1 MSPESTKPIV
11 PEPLISV
18 LMPVREFTAYCVAA
32 VESILNQSHSNL
44 ELVIIG
50 KDNVSELLS
59 KLPTDQRIVGVSRTT
74 PGVIGASNTGFD
86 VSTGEYIARMD
97 SDDISHPDRL
107 QIQLAFLKE
116 NPHIGLAGACVE
128 LFCDETPLGRG
139 NKHYQQWLNSLVVAD
154 DIAQACFIESPL
166 PNPSLFAHR
175 SFWEAIGPYRDM
187 GWPEDYDLILRTWL
201 ARIAMAK
208 PPTMLLRWREHPQ
221 RLTHTDSRYSRQ
233 AFINAKAWAI
243 TQPDADF
250 HLDTGRSIW
259 ICGTGRNARYWHDA
273 LIDNGANVS
282 GFVELDSAKPKTQKR
297 YLPVISYDQLVDCK
311 GDSLVLSAI
320 SAPSA
325 REALTS
331 WFDAHAMHSGSD
343 YVLGG

>member
-1 MSPESTKPIV
+1 MSPESTKLMV

-18 LMPVREFTAYCVAA
+18 LMPVREFTAYCVTA

-50 KDNVSELLS
+50 KDDVSELLNQ
-59 KLPTDQRIVGVSRTT
+59 LPSDKRIVGISRTA
-74 PGVIGASNTGFD
+74 PGVVGASSTGFD
-86 VSTGEYIARMD
+86 VCSGDYIARMD

-107 QIQLAFLKE
+107 QIQLAFLQE
-116 NPHIGLAGACVE
+116 NPHIGLAGACIE
-128 LFCDETPLGRG
+128 LFCDEKPVGRG
-139 NKHYQQWLNSLVVAD
+139 NRHYQHWLNSLMEAE
-154 DIAQACFIESPL
+154 DIANACFIESPL

-175 SFWEAIGPYRDM
+175 LFWEAIGPYRDM

-201 ARIAMAK
+201 AGIAMAK
-208 PPTMLLRWREHPQ
+208 PPAMLLRWREHPQ
-221 RLTHTDSRYSRQ
+221 RLTNTDSRYSRQ

-243 TQPDADF
+243 TQPSAGF
-250 HLDTGRSIW
+250 HLNTGRSVW

-273 LIDNGANVS
+273 LIDNGADVS
-282 GFVELDSAKPKTQKR
+282 GFVELDSAKPRTQKR
-297 YLPVISYDQLVDCK
+297 HLPVITYDQLVDHK

-320 SAPSA
+320 SAPVA
-325 REALTS
+325 REALVS
-331 WFDAHAMHSGSD
+331 WFDSHAMQSGVD